1 MLLKYIDEVR
11 TNDSRQGEQVT
22 MTVDRAEIEAVR
34 QKYEVMLAEWRA
46 KYEEGQRDLAEARL
60 AHGQME
66 DVQRELAF
74 LRSELEK
81 ANKSRDLER
90 MRAADLDT
98 KLRSVERDLLN
109 KITILET
116 ELANEKGRSRVDMS
130 HVDSRLKGE
139 YEAQLKKELKTLRKE
154 YERYMKHSKEEFMR
168 TYNQKVEQNLLSPN
182 CNLICNV
189 SWLTW
194 SEPWPTRRATTAEPL
209 WRRRS

>member
-130 HVDSRLKGE
+130 HVDTRLKGE
-139 YEAQLKKELKTLRKE
+139 YEAQLKKELKTLRRE

-168 TYNQKVEQNLLSPN
+168 TYNQKVKCDL
-182 CNLICNV
+182 CNLCH
-189 SWLTW
+189 
-194 SEPWPTRRATTAEPL
+194 
-209 WRRRS
+209 